1 MGKTKETTIK
11 TGTMYREMAV
21 MDDGINVEA
30 RTVRLSFS
38 SDIPVPREFGREIL
52 DHSPSSVRLDRL
64 RNAGPL
70 LDTHYGDQI
79 GVVESVDLVDG
90 RAEAVVRFSKST
102 RASEMFQDV
111 VDKIRR
117 NVSVGYHV
125 YKAVLEKQDRALG
138 DLFRAIDWEPHEI
151 SMQPVAADVSIGVG
165 RATEDQ
171 IDTRIISEIKQTE
184 IKTMAD
190 NDPKTPEVKIVEKV
204 RELNAD
210 ERAAIETG
218 VRKSE
223 LERLAGVRAI
233 AAQFPAHAELCGK
246 AEREGWSLDV
256 TRDKVLTD
264 MGMKA
269 RDNTVE
275 KTAEIGMTRKETR
288 EYSFQ
293 RAILGQIPGSNV
305 DNGLEREVSAEVTK
319 RTGRD
324 PKGIHVPYDVIARRD
339 LQVDGTGSNVVATNL
354 LSGSFIDLLR
364 NKMVL
369 PRLGVAELNGLVG
382 DIAIPKQSSGSTA
395 YWLSEAGTVTES
407 TPVLGQVTATPHT
420 CAAMVDFSRKMVQ
433 QSSIAVEPF
442 IRNDISTVIGI
453 AMDLAGL
460 HGTGADGQPS
470 GLFLNADVIT
480 NDQTVTAAAPTWAQ
494 ILGFAAAIEADN
506 ADIGAVNWLTTPAIK
521 AILKSAEKATNTAQF
536 LMSGNEMD
544 GVPVLTSNQ
553 LTAQYLVYGV
563 WSQLVLCHWGGLDL
577 LVDPYTASNTGSVRV
592 VAYKDMDVVVRQ
604 GKAFAYTDDITG

>member
-1 MGKTKETTIK
+1 
-11 TGTMYREMAV
+11 
-21 MDDGINVEA
+21 
-30 RTVRLSFS
+30 
-38 SDIPVPREFGREIL
+38 
-52 DHSPSSVRLDRL
+52 
-64 RNAGPL
+64 
-70 LDTHYGDQI
+70 
-79 GVVESVDLVDG
+79 
-90 RAEAVVRFSKST
+90 
-102 RASEMFQDV
+102 
-111 VDKIRR
+111 
-117 NVSVGYHV
+117 
-125 YKAVLEKQDRALG
+125 
-138 DLFRAIDWEPHEI
+138 
-151 SMQPVAADVSIGVG
+151 
-165 RATEDQ
+165 
-171 IDTRIISEIKQTE
+171 
-184 IKTMAD
+184 
-190 NDPKTPEVKIVEKV
+190 
-204 RELNAD
+204 
-210 ERAAIETG
+210 
-218 VRKSE
+218 
-223 LERLAGVRAI
+223 
-233 AAQFPAHAELCGK
+233 
-246 AEREGWSLDV
+246 
-256 TRDKVLTD
+256 
-264 MGMKA
+264 
-269 RDNTVE
+269 
-275 KTAEIGMTRKETR
+275 
-288 EYSFQ
+288 
-293 RAILGQIPGSNV
+293 
-305 DNGLEREVSAEVTK
+305 
-319 RTGRD
+319 
-324 PKGIHVPYDVIARRD
+324 
-339 LQVDGTGSNVVATNL
+339 
-354 LSGSFIDLLR
+354 
-364 NKMVL
+364 MVL

-494 ILGFAAAIEADN
+494 ILGFAAAIETDN